1 VEFPEALISGVNPR
15 REYARA
21 RSLEVR
27 PRCAESVPRDFMQA
41 ELFAAAGWVRGGE
54 SCIGA
59 GSEYCWKRRL

>member
-27 PRCAESVPRDFMQA
+27 PVAPNQSCAILCKLSFLLQRDEYVVANPASVPVRSIA
-41 ELFAAAGWVRGGE
+41 ENVA
-54 SCIGA
+54 
-59 GSEYCWKRRL
+59 